1 MSAKDADDAGDAG
14 DAVHYGHPP
23 KNTLF
28 LTPRGD
34 AQKAAKNCLNKSG
47 NPSPLIRAGP
57 AQKYSAWSAVG
68 RRHRAAGPI
77 PEGRPCGPRPSAM
90 SRTTGSGPPVADP
103 GFSCGFGATKN
114 SALGFGFF
122 GFFWVKCEWPQKAN
136 LVFQGFVCIFEDTN
150 RDCDLLGNK

>member
-23 KNTLF
+23 KNTRL

-34 AQKAAKNCLNKSG
+34 AQKAAKNRLNKSG
-47 NPSPLIRAGP
+47 NPSLLIRAGP

-90 SRTTGSGPPVADP
+90 SRTTGSGPPPARSVTSL
-103 GFSCGFGATKN
+103 SCK
-114 SALGFGFF
+114 SD
-122 GFFWVKCEWPQKAN
+122 E
-136 LVFQGFVCIFEDTN
+136 
-150 RDCDLLGNK
+150 